1 MGSLMWL
8 KINGGCDVV
17 ILKATSLLVI
27 GGGSQLG
34 PELELP
40 VLTSLCG
47 LDSLLV
53 VNVSR
58 ARK

>member
-27 GGGSQLG
+27 GGGSQLE